1 MTLAGGWSL
10 YTIRDIARL
19 AGVSVAT
26 VSGVLNNKPTVKPAL
41 VARVKTA
48 MDALDYHPDQVARS
62 LRLRR
67 TCTVGMVVADVRT
80 LRIPFSRML
89 YVAPKER
96 HKAMGILSSCAMRTK
111 TRF

>member
-1 MTLAGGWSL
+1 L

-26 VSGVLNNKPTVKPAL
+26 VSGVFNNKPTVKPAL
-41 VARVKTA
+41 VDRVKKA

-67 TCTVGMVVADVRT
+67 TCTVGMVIADVTNPFFTDVIRGTVAD
-80 LRIPFSRML
+80 S
-89 YVAPKER
+89 ER
-96 HKAMGILSSCAMRTK
+96 
-111 TRF
+111 